1 MRALLIG
8 VFTGLLVFAFSAD
21 LSADENDFPLL
32 PGSSA
37 LNNYAFLNGD
47 IDDETNGESDTFT
60 GESIPSAPA
69 AGEDKWVFQDI
80 NTGLR
85 LGMGFLNMFF
95 GLGSFI
101 MGDID
106 GGLELVFRQVAG
118 VGIPAIFVAILYPM
132 YSSADG
138 MGVIDETG
146 LIGFIFVLPV
156 MYALVPVGIV
166 LGIYAVSSLITSWV
180 YGFRRPFL
188 YQKPVTTA
196 NLNDV
201 RNWNIGFLP
210 NTSGRLNTQIAFT
223 AHF

>member
-1 MRALLIG
+1 MRVLLIG
-8 VFTGLLVFAFSAD
+8 IFAALLVFAFSAD
-21 LSADENDFPLL
+21 LSADENNFFPF
-32 PGSSA
+32 PGLSA
-37 LNNYAFLNGD
+37 LNTYAFLNGD
-47 IDDETNGESDTFT
+47 VDDEINGELA
-60 GESIPSAPA
+60 PS

-80 NTGLR
+80 STGMR

-95 GLGSFI
+95 GIGSFI
-101 MGDID
+101 MGDTD
-106 GGLELVFRQVAG
+106 GGLELLFRQVIG
-118 VGIPAIFVAILYPM
+118 VGIPAVFAAILYPI
-132 YSSADG
+132 YSSADA

-156 MYALVPVGIV
+156 MYVLVPVGIV
-166 LGIYAVSSLITSWV
+166 MGIYAISSLITSWV

-201 RNWNIGFLP
+201 RNWNIGLSP
-210 NTSGRLNTQIAFT
+210 DTSGRLNTQITFT

>member
-1 MRALLIG
+1 MKVFLIGAFAALL
-8 VFTGLLVFAFSAD
+8 TFAFSTE
-21 LSADENDFPLL
+21 LSADENNFFPF
-32 PGSSA
+32 PGLSA

-47 IDDETNGESDTFT
+47 IEDEINGESDTFA
-60 GESIPSAPA
+60 GESIPS
-69 AGEDKWVFQDI
+69 AGEDKWVFEDI
-80 NTGLR
+80 STGMR

-95 GLGSFI
+95 GIGSFI
-101 MGDID
+101 MGDTD
-106 GGLELVFRQVAG
+106 GGLELLFRQVIG
-118 VGIPAIFVAILYPM
+118 VGIPAVFAAILYPI
-132 YSSADG
+132 YSSADA

-146 LIGFIFVLPV
+146 IIGFIFVLPV
-156 MYALVPVGIV
+156 MYAIVPLGIV

-201 RNWNIGFLP
+201 RNWNIGLLP
-210 NTSGRLNTQIAFT
+210 DSSGRLNTQIAFT